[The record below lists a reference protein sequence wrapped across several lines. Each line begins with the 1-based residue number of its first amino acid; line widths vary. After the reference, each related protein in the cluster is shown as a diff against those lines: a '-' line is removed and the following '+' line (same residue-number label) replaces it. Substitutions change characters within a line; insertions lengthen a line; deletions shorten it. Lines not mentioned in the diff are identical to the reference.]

1 METGRTLLIEV
12 YARQALA
19 AYESWG
25 CAAKVEQMRSLFPG
39 LNSRPPEMAA
49 ETAAA
54 LSVDEF
60 IRLID
65 IDLVLDV
72 TRSLSEEV
80 TLDKLLRKLIRNMV
94 LHTGA
99 ERGVVVLERG
109 EALYMEA
116 EGGESEE
123 SISLFRGET
132 PLESFS
138 EVPKSI
144 VYYVRR
150 TLEPVVAP
158 DVRLDARFAGDASF
172 ASRQPISIMCVP
184 ILRQMALVGVVYLEH
199 TSIPDLFSQ
208 EQLRLVTMIGAQAAV
223 SIENAYLY
231 ETLESRIKA
240 RTEVLNTFNEVL
252 RETNERLSR
261 SEEIRRQMISDISHD
276 LRTPLTSIQGYLEAV
291 VDGVV
296 RPAEVRKYLTIARDR
311 TLQINALIQDLLDL
325 SKFDENYGRLH
336 KDMVSI
342 IDLAYSVFRKH
353 EFDVRR
359 NDFQFSLVLDETL
372 KEMQALDL
380 DQFSPDNEIF
390 VHVDMRRIDQV
401 FNNLI
406 SNAVHH
412 TPSGGRI
419 VLRVLLCSD
428 AQGTPT
434 VEGDVPRHALFVIED
449 TGAGIGEKDLPFIF
463 ERFYK
468 ADPSRNRSAVGG
480 SGLGLAICKS
490 IVEAHDGQIWAASD
504 RGEGT
509 RINFTLPV
517 AAGVSAFSDRE
528 EESVQLELGAQEHP

>member
-1 METGRTLLIEV
+1 
-12 YARQALA
+12 
-19 AYESWG
+19 
-25 CAAKVEQMRSLFPG
+25 
-39 LNSRPPEMAA
+39 
-49 ETAAA
+49 
-54 LSVDEF
+54 
-60 IRLID
+60 
-65 IDLVLDV
+65 
-72 TRSLSEEV
+72 
-80 TLDKLLRKLIRNMV
+80 

-109 EALYMEA
+109 DSLYMEA
-116 EGGESEE
+116 EGGESED

-132 PLESFS
+132 PLDSVS
-138 EVPKSI
+138 AVPKSI

-158 DVRLDARFAGDASF
+158 DVRLDVRFAGDASF
-172 ASRQPISIMCVP
+172 ADRQPISIMCVP
-184 ILRQMALVGVVYLEH
+184 ILRQMALIGVVYLEH
-199 TSIPDLFSQ
+199 TSVPDLFSQ
-208 EQLRLVTMIGAQAAV
+208 AQLRLVTMIGAQAAV

-231 ETLESRIKA
+231 ETLETRIKA
-240 RTEVLNTFNEVL
+240 RTEVLNTFNVAL

-261 SEEIRRQMISDISHD
+261 SEEIRRQMISDISHE

-291 VDGVV
+291 MDGVV
-296 RPAEVRKYLTIARDR
+296 RPAEVRNYLTIARDR

-359 NDFQFSLVLDETL
+359 DGFQFSLVLDETL
-372 KEMQALDL
+372 QKMQALDL

-406 SNAVHH
+406 SNAVRH

-419 VLRVLLCSD
+419 AFRVLLCSD

-434 VEGDVPRHALFVIED
+434 VEGDVPGRALFVIED
-449 TGAGIGEKDLPFIF
+449 TGAGIKEKDLPFIF

-504 RGEGT
+504 RGKGT

-517 AAGVSAFSDRE
+517 AAGVSAFSDPV
-528 EESVQLELGAQEHP
+528 EESVQLELGAQEHL